1 MEYVSPFD
9 DLARETVDPAPRLDT
24 LSGRKIALLDI
35 NKARGDEF
43 LDRMDELL
51 RERGAVTVR
60 LAKGSF
66 SRPAAAAII
75 DEVVLGADAAVEALA
90 D

>member
-9 DLARETVDPAPRLDT
+9 DRARETVDPAPRLED
-24 LSGRKIALLDI
+24 LRGRRVALLDI

-43 LDRMDELL
+43 LDRIEELL
-51 RERGAVTVR
+51 RDQGAETVR

-66 SRPAAAAII
+66 SRPAAAAIV
-75 DEVVLGADAAVEALA
+75 DEIALGANAAVVALA